1 MYTYFPR
8 KNSCR
13 SAILFPVSADG
24 AFVSA
29 ADTARLFVE
38 ALSAS
43 RLEDAR
49 ACISK
54 GSDRY
59 FDLTELSEYFSQNY
73 NYKRLQKARLV
84 AQQGNCIT
92 DSILVQERN
101 RNSII
106 HLHMVK
112 ELGFWKIYDIDK
124 E

>member
-8 KNSCR
+8 KASR
-13 SAILFPVSADG
+13 RLAVEFLVSADG

-38 ALSAS
+38 ALSSS

-54 GSDRY
+54 YSVRY
-59 FDLTELSEYFSQNY
+59 FDLTELSAYFRQNF
-73 NYKRLQKARLV
+73 NYKRLQKLELGT
-84 AQQGNCIT
+84 QQGNCVT
-92 DSILVQERN
+92 DSILVQEPN
-101 RNSII
+101 SSSII

-112 ELGFWKIYDIDK
+112 ELGFWRIYDIDK

>member
-8 KNSCR
+8 KMSCR
-13 SAILFPVSADG
+13 LTLAFPVSNDG

-29 ADTARLFVE
+29 GDTARLFVE

-54 GSDRY
+54 GSARY
-59 FDLTELSEYFSQNY
+59 FDLIELSAYFSQNY
-73 NYKRLQKARLV
+73 NYKRLQKV
-84 AQQGNCIT
+84 EFDVKPGNCIT

-101 RNSII
+101 SSSII
-106 HLHMVK
+106 HLHMIK

>member
-8 KNSCR
+8 KLSCQMTVKM
-13 SAILFPVSADG
+13 PVSADG

-43 RLEDAR
+43 QLEDAQ
-49 ACISK
+49 ACISR
-54 GSDRY
+54 GSARY
-59 FDLTELSEYFSQNY
+59 FDLTELSAYFSQNF
-73 NYKRLQKARLV
+73 NYKRLQKV
-84 AQQGNCIT
+84 GFGTKQGNYIT
-92 DSILVQERN
+92 DSILVQERGSS
-101 RNSII
+101 SII
-106 HLHMVK
+106 HLHMIK

>member
-8 KNSCR
+8 KSTCR
-13 SAILFPVSADG
+13 SAVEFPISSDGALVSAE
-24 AFVSA
+24 
-29 ADTARLFVE
+29 DTAKLFVE

-54 GSDRY
+54 GSDSY
-59 FDLTELSEYFSQNY
+59 FDLTELSEYFSKNY

-84 AQQGNCIT
+84 AQQGNCTT
-92 DSILVQERN
+92 DSILVQEHN

>member
-1 MYTYFPR
+1 MYTYLPR
-8 KNSCR
+8 KMSCR
-13 SAILFPVSADG
+13 SAVEFPVSTDG
-24 AFVSA
+24 ALVSA

-43 RLEDAR
+43 RLEDAQ

-54 GSDRY
+54 GSARY
-59 FDLTELSEYFSQNY
+59 FDLTELSTYFRQNY
-73 NYKRLQKARLV
+73 NYKRLQKAELG
-84 AQQGNCIT
+84 AQPRNCIT
-92 DSILVQERN
+92 DSILVQECN
-101 RNSII
+101 RSSII